1 VGLIDKTALMVK
13 HKRPRTTPP
22 FRPKRADLAQ
32 PLIDPLADPAAL
44 LAGIDVEPLFV
55 ALRIGALD
63 GHLEEIATL
72 VNNRLAAIT
81 AVEELIAASHLKVGD
96 RVRLGHNLRPQYLHG
111 HMVTIIAKDGE
122 KWLVRLDEPV
132 GRFTNADLRVYARQ
146 LEPETPPE

>member
-1 VGLIDKTALMVK
+1 MAK
-13 HKRPRTTPP
+13 HKRPRATPP
-22 FRPKRADLAQ
+22 FRPKRAHLAQ
-32 PLIDPLADPAAL
+32 SLIDPLADPAAL

-72 VNNRLAAIT
+72 VNNRLAAVTEI
-81 AVEELIAASHLKVGD
+81 EELIAASHLKIGD

-111 HMVTIIAKDGE
+111 SMVTVIAKDGE

-146 LEPETPPE
+146 LESEAPPE

>member
-1 VGLIDKTALMVK
+1 MAK
-13 HKRPRTTPP
+13 HKRPRRTPP
-22 FRPKRADLAQ
+22 LRPKRADLAQ
-32 PLIDPLADPAAL
+32 HLIDPLADPATY

-63 GHLEEIATL
+63 GHLEKIATL
-72 VNNRLAAIT
+72 VNDRLAAID
-81 AVEELIAASHLKVGD
+81 AIEELIAASHLQVGD
-96 RVRLGHNLRPQYLHG
+96 RVRLGHNLKPQYLHG
-111 HMVTIIAKDGE
+111 RMVTIIAKDGE

>member
-1 VGLIDKTALMVK
+1 MA
-13 HKRPRTTPP
+13 KRKKPRPP
-22 FRPKRADLAQ
+22 LPSRPKRADLAQ
-32 PLIDPLADPAAL
+32 PLVDPLGDPAAI

-72 VNNRLAAIT
+72 VNDRLAAIN
-81 AVEELIAASHLKVGD
+81 AVEELIAASHLHVGD
-96 RVRLGHNLRPQYLHG
+96 RVRLGHNLKPQYLHG
-111 HMVTIIAKDGE
+111 RMVTIIAKDGE

-146 LEPETPPE
+146 LEPEKPPE

>member
-1 VGLIDKTALMVK
+1 MAN
-13 HKRPRTTPP
+13 
-22 FRPKRADLAQ
+22 
-32 PLIDPLADPAAL
+32 PAAH

-63 GHLEEIATL
+63 SHLEEIATL
-72 VNNRLAAIT
+72 VNDRLAAID
-81 AVEELIAASHLKVGD
+81 AVEELIAASHLQVGD

-111 HMVTIIAKDGE
+111 RMVTIITKDGE

>member
-1 VGLIDKTALMVK
+1 MAK

-22 FRPKRADLAQ
+22 LRPKRADLTQ
-32 PLIDPLADPAAL
+32 PVIDPLADPATY
-44 LAGIDVEPLFV
+44 LAGVDVEPLFV

-72 VNNRLAAIT
+72 VNDRLAAID
-81 AVEELIAASHLKVGD
+81 AIEELIAASRLKVGD
-96 RVRLGHNLRPQYLHG
+96 RVRLGHNLKPQYLNG
-111 HMVTIIAKDGE
+111 QPVTVIAKDGE

-146 LEPETPPE
+146 LEPEAPSE

>member
-1 VGLIDKTALMVK
+1 MAKRKKSRPPLPP
-13 HKRPRTTPP
+13 RPR
-22 FRPKRADLAQ
+22 RADLAE
-32 PLIDPLADPAAL
+32 PLLDPMKDPAAY
-44 LAGIDVEPLFV
+44 LAGIDVTPLFV

-72 VNNRLAAIT
+72 VNDRLAAIN
-81 AVEELIAASHLKVGD
+81 AIEELIAASHLQVGD

-111 HMVTIIAKDGE
+111 RMVTIIAKDGE